1 MDGAFETQYQTAP
14 LDLELD
20 IFYNARKALIEER
33 LEEIARG
40 DAREI
45 ASAVD
50 EIHRESKT
58 FFVGSQWDHFSRDEI
73 LEILEVSTALL
84 IFLNT

>member
-20 IFYNARKALIEER
+20 IFYNSRKALINKR
-33 LEEIARG
+33 LEEIKEG
-40 DAREI
+40 KGKEI
-45 ASAVD
+45 ASRID

-58 FFVGSQWDHFSRDEI
+58 FFVGAQWDNFSREDI
-73 LEILEVSTALL
+73 LEILEVRHYP
-84 IFLNT
+84 